1 MEKRTMKS
9 SHSILHSDVAAKARK
24 VASLEAM
31 VIDFEHMA
39 SELGRHIAAE
49 EERTGVRSSAHV
61 AYSTLAKAM
70 TLRRNN
76 LLESV
81 TNLNAMLD
89 IARRELGAAEAE
101 LRALEPAETRDA
113 KPRMADRTLTD
124 ARPN

>member
-24 VASLEAM
+24 VASLKAM

-76 LLESV
+76 LLEFGDRPKRH
-81 TNLNAMLD
+81 AGYCQ
-89 IARRELGAAEAE
+89 AR
-101 LRALEPAETRDA
+101 TRGGGSGVA
-113 KPRMADRTLTD
+113 CA
-124 ARPN
+124 

>member
-1 MEKRTMKS
+1 MEQRAMKLS
-9 SHSILHSDVAAKARK
+9 YSILRSDVAAKARK
-24 VASLEAM
+24 VASLKAM
-31 VIDFEHMA
+31 VLDFEHMA
-39 SELGRHIAAE
+39 SDLARHIAAE
-49 EERTGVRSSAHV
+49 EERTGVRSSAHF

-101 LRALEPAETRDA
+101 LHAFEPAETRDA
-113 KPRMADRTLTD
+113 KLRMPDRTLTD
-124 ARPN
+124 ARPH